1 MWQGYSTVLGWLI
14 DCTQVLL
21 IYLTPLSSGGGQV
34 DEQYLNT
41 LSVEENRSY
50 QRMMST
56 CDEDDSPP
64 IGYFAGSP
72 WNGRLLDKLLVVGK
86 RAACREAPEYPGVKV
101 EEGLF
106 STGLHLDVGE
116 VIHDALEHRG
126 FNYKGQVLNFYR
138 LAIPSREAWLVDY
151 SPNDKIELLHI
162 KYEYE
167 AEKIMRG
174 QQTSPSHQIITGH
187 QIII

>member
-1 MWQGYSTVLGWLI
+1 M
-14 DCTQVLL
+14 
-21 IYLTPLSSGGGQV
+21 
-34 DEQYLNT
+34 DEQYLST
-41 LSVEENRSY
+41 LSAEENRSY
-50 QRMMST
+50 QRMMNT
-56 CDEDDSPP
+56 CDEDSPP

-72 WNGRLLDKLLVVGK
+72 WNGKLPDKLLVVGK

-101 EEGLF
+101 EESLF

-116 VIHDALEHRG
+116 VIHDALEHRE

-138 LAIPSREAWLVDY
+138 LAIPGREAWLVDY
-151 SPNDKIELLHI
+151 SPNDEIELLHI
-162 KYEYE
+162 KYEYD

-174 QQTSPSHQIITGH
+174 HQTPARDHQIITGH